1 MKKTT
6 ALILALTVAAAVFCG
21 LWLSEKNDRSELETL
36 AQFSAAEALRCF
48 EDYAAGGS
56 EGSYRDGTA
65 KFRAFLHAWL
75 ALSEET
81 PAEYT
86 WFNSV
91 YGFMILHPEQVQ
103 LYTEELLAAMRLL
116 GADFTDPNAALRI
129 SELNNL
135 LLHG

>member
-1 MKKTT
+1 MKKST
-6 ALILALTVAAAVFCG
+6 ALILTFALLAAVFCG
-21 LWLSEKNDRSELETL
+21 LWLRERNDRSELESL
-36 AQFSAAEALRCF
+36 AQISAAQALQDF
-48 EDYAAGGS
+48 ESFAASGSSGDYL
-56 EGSYRDGTA
+56 EGVANFKS
-65 KFRAFLHAWL
+65 FLHAWL
-75 ALSEET
+75 MLSEET

-103 LYTEELLAAMRLL
+103 SHMEELLVAMRLL
-116 GADFTDPNAALRI
+116 GGDFADPNAALRI